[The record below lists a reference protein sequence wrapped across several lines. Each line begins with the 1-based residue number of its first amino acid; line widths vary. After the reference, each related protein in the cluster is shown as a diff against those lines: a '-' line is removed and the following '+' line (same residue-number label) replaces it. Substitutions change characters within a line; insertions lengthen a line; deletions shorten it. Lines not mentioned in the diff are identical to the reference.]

1 MNELKKLERA
11 YFVAG
16 LVSLIGLIVTFLLM
30 V

>member
-11 YFVAG
+11 FFVAV
-16 LVSLIGLIVTFLLM
+16 LVSLIVLIVTFLSM